1 MANRYIGLG
10 SMLCAG
16 DRTCFTGL
24 VHLNPVEAKAI
35 EIGTDCSIAS
45 GVWMTTSNFH
55 SIISWSSGTR
65 LNPAKPGRGGNHV
78 WIANHATPF
87 KRSTNRR

>member
-1 MANRYIGLG
+1 MANRYIRLG
-10 SMLCAG
+10 SMLRVG
-16 DRTCFTGL
+16 DRIGFTGL

-55 SIISWSSGTR
+55 LIISWSSGTR
-65 LNPAKPGRGGNHV
+65 PNPAKPVRVGNPI
-78 WIANHATPF
+78 WIANYATPF